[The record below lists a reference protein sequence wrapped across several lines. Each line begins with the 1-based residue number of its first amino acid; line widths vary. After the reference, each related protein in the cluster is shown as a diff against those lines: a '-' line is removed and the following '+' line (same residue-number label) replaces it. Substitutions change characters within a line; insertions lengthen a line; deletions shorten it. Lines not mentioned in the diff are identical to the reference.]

1 MGFDIDICRSELIR
15 LDELKTTFLN
25 DINRINERK
34 EAIDKRISAISALLS
49 CYAAVDHSDGHSNH
63 THEIQ
68 DHDDFIELRVSTPE
82 RDRFMKT
89 SYPSGM
95 PNIEILGH
103 LNKMPGKK
111 FTSTKEISGYAGRLK
126 LKRPDWYIEKMR
138 LSIMENKEKAKNI
151 KPVKPYRPIEQRLRT
166 PERDAILA
174 IEWPAGTERS
184 IIVEKLNALP
194 GMKLNNEKVSSYA
207 SRIGLQR
214 PEWYLQQKRSQS
226 GLIAAEKRENLR
238 KK

>member
-1 MGFDIDICRSELIR
+1 MKFDIDICRSELIR

-34 EAIDKRISAISALLS
+34 EALDKRISAISALLE
-49 CYAAVDHSDGHSNH
+49 CYAGDGHTNH
-63 THEIQ
+63 LHSIPV
-68 DHDDFIELRVSTPE
+68 HDDFIELRASTPE
-82 RDRFMKT
+82 RDRFMRT

-95 PNIEILGH
+95 PNIEIIKH

-111 FTSTKEISGYAGRLK
+111 FISPREISGYAGRLK

-138 LSIMENKEKAKNI
+138 LSIMENKEKAKKI
-151 KPVKPYRPIEQRLRT
+151 KPVQPYRPIEQRLRT
-166 PERDAILA
+166 PERDAILM